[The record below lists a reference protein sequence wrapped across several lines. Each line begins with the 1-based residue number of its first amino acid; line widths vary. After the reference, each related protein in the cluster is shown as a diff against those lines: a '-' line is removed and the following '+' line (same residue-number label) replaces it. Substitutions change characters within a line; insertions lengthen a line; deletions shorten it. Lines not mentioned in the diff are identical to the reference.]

1 MLLTASK
8 NLVFTFIFMYRS
20 STAHSLPYSTADIVY
35 GSENS
40 QSEVDDA
47 RPNSFV
53 DSNGKE
59 ARISSC
65 ELTEQINRHS
75 NEKLRLK
82 KSYSAEKG

>member
-1 MLLTASK
+1 
-8 NLVFTFIFMYRS
+8 MYRS

-53 DSNGKE
+53 DNNGKE